1 MYSQQNVQTV
11 AVIRTQPQ
19 QSLGCALI
27 DQHGNE
33 ITITED
39 MIQDACRELEQRL
52 VKPARKD

>member
-1 MYSQQNVQTV
+1 MDSQQNVQTV